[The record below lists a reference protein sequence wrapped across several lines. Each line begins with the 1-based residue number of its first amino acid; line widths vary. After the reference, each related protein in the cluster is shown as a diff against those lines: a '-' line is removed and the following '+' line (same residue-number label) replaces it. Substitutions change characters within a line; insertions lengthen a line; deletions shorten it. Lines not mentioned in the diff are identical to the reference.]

1 MDISDQHDS
10 PPTVD
15 CAVCGNRFPL
25 DGTRS
30 WLSIRPSITQLIA
43 VDVPDWREGKFICRD
58 DFATY
63 RRRHVEELLKDEA
76 GEIGALEQE
85 VIDSLANGIPLTR
98 DPGVDD
104 TSAVMTFGERASDK
118 VASFGGSWT
127 FILMFCAIL
136 VIWMML
142 NVSALLF
149 KPFDP
154 FPFILLNLLLSCVAA
169 LQAPIIMM
177 SQRRQEAKDRLRAE
191 NDYMV
196 NLKAELEIRQ
206 LHEKL
211 DHQIMHQWARLNELQ
226 QVQIDMLEER
236 NAPN

>member
-1 MDISDQHDS
+1 MDTSDQQDF
-10 PPTVD
+10 PPRVT
-15 CAVCGNRFPL
+15 CAVCGKPFPMNA
-25 DGTRS
+25 TRS

-43 VDVPDWREGKFICRD
+43 VDVPDWHEGKFICKD

-76 GEIGALEQE
+76 GEIGELEQE
-85 VIDSLANGIPLTR
+85 VIDSLAKGVPLTR
-98 DPGVDD
+98 DPADAD
-104 TSAVMTFGERASDK
+104 TATTMTFGERASDK
-118 VASFGGSWT
+118 VATFGGSWT
-127 FILMFCAIL
+127 FILMFCAVL
-136 VIWMML
+136 VLWMTL

-169 LQAPIIMM
+169 FQAPIIMM
-177 SQRRQEAKDRLRAE
+177 SQRRLEAKDRQRAE

-236 NAPN
+236 NSSN

>member
-1 MDISDQHDS
+1 
-10 PPTVD
+10 
-15 CAVCGNRFPL
+15 
-25 DGTRS
+25 
-30 WLSIRPSITQLIA
+30 
-43 VDVPDWREGKFICRD
+43 
-58 DFATY
+58 
-63 RRRHVEELLKDEA
+63 VEELLKDEA
-76 GEIGALEQE
+76 GEIGELEQE

-98 DPGVDD
+98 DPGDD
-104 TSAVMTFGERASDK
+104 EADAIMTFGERASDK

-127 FILMFCAIL
+127 FILIFCGVL
-136 VIWMML
+136 VIWMAL
-142 NVSALLF
+142 NASALLF

-154 FPFILLNLLLSCVAA
+154 YPFILLNLLLSCVAA

-177 SQRRQEAKDRLRAE
+177 SQRRQEAKDRQRAE

-236 NAPN
+236 NTQNR

>member
-1 MDISDQHDS
+1 MDITDQQDS
-10 PPTVD
+10 PPQVN
-15 CAVCGNRFPL
+15 CAVCGKQFPMNA
-25 DGTRS
+25 TRS
-30 WLSIRPSITQLIA
+30 WLSIRPSITQLIVA
-43 VDVPDWREGKFICRD
+43 DVPDWQEGGFICKD

-76 GEIGALEQE
+76 GEIGELEQE
-85 VIDSLANGIPLTR
+85 VIDSLANGVPLTR
-98 DPGVDD
+98 DPADED
-104 TSAVMTFGERASDK
+104 TETRMTFGERASDK

-127 FILMFCAIL
+127 FILMFCAVL
-136 VIWMML
+136 VIWMLL
-142 NVSALLF
+142 NVSAILF

-177 SQRRQEAKDRLRAE
+177 SQRRQEAKDRQRAE

-236 NAPN
+236 DSSN

>member
-1 MDISDQHDS
+1 MDTSDQTDS
-10 PPTVD
+10 PPEVN
-15 CAVCGNRFPL
+15 CAVCGKQFPMNV
-25 DGTRS
+25 TRS

-43 VDVPDWREGKFICRD
+43 VDVPDWQEGKFICKD

-76 GEIGALEQE
+76 GEIGELEQE
-85 VIDSLANGIPLTR
+85 VIDSLASGMPLTR
-98 DPGVDD
+98 DPDD
-104 TSAVMTFGERASDK
+104 EDAETVMTFGERASDK

-136 VIWMML
+136 VLWMML
-142 NVSALLF
+142 NVSAILF

-169 LQAPIIMM
+169 FQAPIIMM

-236 NAPN
+236 NANN

>member
-1 MDISDQHDS
+1 MDIADQQDS
-10 PPTVD
+10 PPQVY
-15 CAVCGNRFPL
+15 CAVCGKQFPMNA
-25 DGTRS
+25 TRS

-43 VDVPDWREGKFICRD
+43 EDVPDWQEGRFICKD

-76 GEIGALEQE
+76 GEIGELEQE
-85 VIDSLANGIPLTR
+85 VIDSLANGVPLTR
-98 DPGVDD
+98 DPADED
-104 TSAVMTFGERASDK
+104 TETRMTFGERASDK

-127 FILMFCAIL
+127 FILIFCAIL
-136 VIWMML
+136 VIWMLL
-142 NVSALLF
+142 NVSAVLF

-177 SQRRQEAKDRLRAE
+177 SQRRQEAKDRQRAE

-236 NAPN
+236 DSSN